1 MGAKAGPKPPSGPE
15 PAKAPGEAVNSAHIR
30 SVRCSVQ
37 LVVRNLRVCVLVVA
51 TLLASC
57 GRVGP
62 TGVSQQTA
70 SGARSVTPS
79 PASSARL
86 ESSPAPSPTPPKT
99 SPDPLLLSNTTGSF
113 AFRHP
118 ASWSFTNCENYGY
131 AIGFSASEG
140 ACPGESSGFFDMLV
154 MSVQGDQRS
163 APTQRNYVWIGS
175 IDHQAA
181 TQVDGVDGTRI
192 SAHVDKD
199 PGMGPEAGTTQ
210 IMYDVY
216 NGTRTYLVL
225 YQHRPNQADYS
236 TAFDDV
242 MQHSFRFSPWNGY
255 HGDLWSYT
263 LDYPASWYDLSTPG
277 GPDTEK
283 YFGNERDIASPIGM
297 DSAGA
302 FFALSVASSCR
313 AAPSGNVD
321 NTAQLTVNGQT
332 VTRVS
337 GFLGPPQSEVFWSS
351 YASVP
356 SDSNCFGFAF
366 IFGSKSA
373 RDSNLRMSDE
383 IISSF
388 TTL

>member
-1 MGAKAGPKPPSGPE
+1 
-15 PAKAPGEAVNSAHIR
+15 
-30 SVRCSVQ
+30 
-37 LVVRNLRVCVLVVA
+37 
-51 TLLASC
+51 
-57 GRVGP
+57 
-62 TGVSQQTA
+62 
-70 SGARSVTPS
+70 VTPS
-79 PASSARL
+79 SASSTRL
-86 ESSPAPSPTPPKT
+86 ESPPAPSPTSPKT
-99 SPDPLLLSNTTGSF
+99 LPDPLLLSNTTGSF

-140 ACPGESSGFFDMLV
+140 VCPGESGGGFDMLV

-163 APTQRNYVWIGS
+163 APTQDKYVWIGS
-175 IDHQAA
+175 IDHQAD
-181 TQVDGVDGTRI
+181 TQVDGVDGTRM

-225 YQHRPNQADYS
+225 YQHRPNQTDYS
-236 TAFDDV
+236 MAFDDV

-255 HGDLWSYT
+255 RSAQWGYI
-263 LDYPASWYDLSTPG
+263 LDYPARWYDLSNLG
-277 GPDTEK
+277 APDTEK
-283 YFGNERDIASPIGM
+283 YFANQKDIGSPIGM

-302 FFALSVASSCR
+302 FFALSTGAGSCR
-313 AAPSGNVD
+313 AAPPGNVD
-321 NTAQLTVNGQT
+321 STVQLTVNGQS

-356 SDSNCFGFAF
+356 SGSNCFGFAF

-373 RDSNLRMSDE
+373 RDSNLRTSDE

-388 TTL
+388 TTPSSIAS